1 MHAMLRRSEWSEVK
15 IHYEHGRSPVTYVYR
30 RDSASDQWEP
40 WVVIAQSAI
49 LKRLGITGWGLYAA
63 RPFKRNDYVG
73 KMGGTLVGHYA
84 TREAAMSAPEARR
97 LLRRGHDKLIT
108 VRPSQGPGFD
118 LIDGQ
123 GAGPPHIEMANDP
136 RGTRLEP
143 NTELSE
149 YGWLSVTRGRV
160 PAFSL
165 AKTVE
170 GNVDAELRWSYQES
184 YWNLHELMGTDA
196 AHAIEVD

>member
-1 MHAMLRRSEWSEVK
+1 M
-15 IHYEHGRSPVTYVYR
+15 HYEHARSPVTYVYR
-30 RDSASDQWEP
+30 HGSASDPWEP

-63 RPFKRNDYVG
+63 RSFTRGDYVG
-73 KMGGTLVGHYA
+73 KMQGTLVGHYE
-84 TREAAMSAPEARR
+84 TREAAMSAPETRS
-97 LLRRGHDKLIT
+97 LLRRGHDKLVT

-143 NTELSE
+143 NAELSE
-149 YGWLSVTRGRV
+149 YGWLRVTRGRV

-184 YWNLHELMGTDA
+184 YWDLHELLGTDA